1 MDRPAQLTGAVRASI
16 PGGGS
21 LLEFQILGPLA
32 IVAADGPVRL
42 GHRREQRVLAA
53 LLLDANRLV
62 PLSRL
67 VDAVWDDPPPT
78 AAKAVRNAVSSLRA
92 HLGGSAEDADRDG
105 PIVTHTA
112 GYLLRVGDGQ
122 LDAHV
127 FEQRLAA
134 VRRLTAVGRRDAAL
148 VELRAAL
155 GLWRGPALAGLGG
168 SLLEAAAA
176 GLNERRLTALEERV
190 ALELSLGAE
199 TEPPVELIEE
209 LTGLVADN
217 PLRERLRGLL
227 MRALYRTGR
236 RTDALLAYR
245 EGRRIMVRELGL
257 EPGPELRR
265 LEQAVL
271 TDDPLLV
278 QPARPRTNSTIIPAQ
293 LPADVTAFIG
303 RGSQLEL
310 LDRALESAS
319 QDGRRTGPVIISAI
333 AGTPGVGKTALA
345 VHWAHLVRDRFPDGQ
360 LHVDLRG
367 YSAGLP
373 RRPIDALTTF
383 LNALEVPPDQIP
395 VDVESA
401 AALYRTLLSDRRML
415 VLLDNAAGPDQVRPL
430 LPGSPGCLVL
440 ITSRDRLAG
449 LVARESASLITL
461 DVLTA
466 AEAENL
472 LAGIIGRRRTEA
484 EPAATAELAAA
495 CARLPLALRIAAAS
509 LVSQPHRGIADYVAA
524 LRGGNRLATLQIE
537 NDDQA
542 AVRAAFDQS
551 YATLGPDARLMFRR
565 LGLLPG
571 KDVTAAAAGE
581 LVAGELRDSVDPGA
595 ADRVLDRLAAAHLVR
610 RGPTGRV
617 SFHDLLRSYAAEMAV
632 AEDSEAQRTAAVER
646 LYAFYLGRV
655 GAAARLL
662 YAPSLRLQSHAD
674 ADPGVFAGAP
684 DALAWL
690 DAELPNLVAAV
701 LYAAEHGFKQA
712 AVLLA
717 DGMRGYFHLR
727 RGSGADWFAVAG
739 AALTAATADGDLRGQ
754 AAAQLSLAD
763 ANQRQSRY
771 EASMA
776 HFAAA
781 LVLFD
786 QAGWPDGRGVVLGNL
801 GFVYWQI
808 GQLDRAVENISAALE
823 VTRETGRLVGTA
835 MNLDNLGAVHR
846 EQGRLPEARR
856 YSEAALAIHRDI
868 GSTLGEAI
876 ALTSLAEAELLL
888 GDLDAAG
895 RHAELALTKLQETG
909 DRGMETEVLR
919 VLAMIHRDRGSL
931 DTALEYA
938 RAAVTLS
945 AETGDRR
952 IEAGALTTLGTLEQ
966 RLFQHTE
973 ALAHHRAAV
982 DLAHRIAAGYQE
994 AEALLELAAAEQ
1006 HLGRSAD
1013 ARACA
1018 HRAVTLARPAGFR
1031 LLEARALVLLAEGH
1045 QSAGEPIAARA
1056 LAAQALSLLDGCE
1069 QRPEAAAARR
1079 LAEQS

>member
-1 MDRPAQLTGAVRASI
+1 LV
-16 PGGGS
+16 
-21 LLEFQILGPLA
+21 EFQILGPLA
-32 IVAADGPVRL
+32 IVGADGPVRL

-78 AAKAVRNAVSSLRA
+78 ATKAVRNAVSSLRA
-92 HLGGSAEDADRDG
+92 HLGGPDAGDG
-105 PIVTHTA
+105 DGLIVTHTA
-112 GYLLRVGDGQ
+112 GYLLQVSDGQ
-122 LDAHV
+122 LDAQV

-148 VELRAAL
+148 AELRAAL
-155 GLWRGPALAGLGG
+155 ALWRGPALAGLGG
-168 SLLEAAAA
+168 SLIEAAAA

-190 ALELSLGAE
+190 ALELALGSEAGSGDWSDGTDWSSE
-199 TEPPVELIEE
+199 QIDE
-209 LTGLVADN
+209 LTALVADN

-227 MRALYRTGR
+227 MRALYRAGR
-236 RTDALLAYR
+236 RTDALLTYR
-245 EGRRIMVRELGL
+245 DGRRIMVRELGL

-271 TDDPLLV
+271 TDDPLLME
-278 QPARPRTNSTIIPAQ
+278 PARPRTNSTIIPAQ
-293 LPADVTAFIG
+293 LPADVTAFVG
-303 RGSQLEL
+303 RGAQLEL

-415 VLLDNAAGPDQVRPL
+415 VLLDNATGPDQVRPL

-466 AEAENL
+466 AEAEGL
-472 LAGIIGRRRTEA
+472 LADIIGRRRTA
-484 EPAATAELAAA
+484 VEPAATADLAAA

-551 YATLGPDARLMFRR
+551 YATLGPHARRMFRG
-565 LGLLPG
+565 LGLVPG
-571 KDVTAAAAGE
+571 KDVTAAAAGAMVGGDLSDE
-581 LVAGELRDSVDPGA
+581 AA

-617 SFHDLLRSYAAEMAV
+617 SFHDLLRSYAAEMSV
-632 AEDSEAQRTAAVER
+632 AEDAPAERAAALDR
-646 LYAFYLGRV
+646 LHAFYLDRV
-655 GAAARLL
+655 GAAARRL
-662 YAPSLRLQSHAD
+662 YAQALRLRTED
-674 ADPGVFAGAP
+674 AGAVFESAP
-684 DALAWL
+684 AALAWL
-690 DAELPNLVAAV
+690 DAELSNLVPAV
-701 LYAAEHGFKQA
+701 LHAAEHGPKPA

-739 AALTAATADGDLRGQ
+739 AALAAATAEGDLRGQ

-771 EASMA
+771 ETSMA

-786 QAGWPDGRGVVLGNL
+786 QAGWLDGRGVVLGNL

-808 GQLDRAVENISAALE
+808 GQLDHAVEHITGALE
-823 VTRETGRLVGTA
+823 VTRQTGRLIGTA

-846 EQGRLPEARR
+846 EQGRLADARQH
-856 YSEAALAIHRDI
+856 SEAALAIHRDI

-876 ALTSLAEAELLL
+876 ALTSLAEAELGLA
-888 GDLDAAG
+888 DLDAAAG
-895 RHAELALTKLQETG
+895 HAELALTKLQETG
-909 DRGMETEVLR
+909 DRGNETEVLR

-931 DTALEYA
+931 DTAIEYA
-938 RAAVTLS
+938 RAAVTVA

-952 IEAGALTTLGTLEQ
+952 IEAGALTTLGSLEQ
-966 RLFQHTE
+966 RLFQHAE
-973 ALAHHRAAV
+973 AVAHHRAAV

-994 AEALLELAAAEQ
+994 AEALLGLAAAEQ
-1006 HLGRSAD
+1006 HLGQSAD
-1013 ARACA
+1013 AAACA
-1018 HRAVTLARPAGFR
+1018 HRAITLARPAGFR
-1031 LLEARALVLLAEGH
+1031 LLEARALVLLAENH
-1045 QSAGEPIAARA
+1045 ATAGEGTAARTLAGQA
-1056 LAAQALSLLDGCE
+1056 LALLADCAH
-1069 QRPEAAAARR
+1069 RPEAVAARR
-1079 LAEQS
+1079 IIDPT

>member
-1 MDRPAQLTGAVRASI
+1 V
-16 PGGGS
+16 
-21 LLEFQILGPLA
+21 EFQILGPLA
-32 IVAADGPVRL
+32 ITGADGPVRL

-78 AAKAVRNAVSSLRA
+78 ATKAVRNAVSSLRA
-92 HLGGSAEDADRDG
+92 HLGGSEDGDGDG

-112 GYLLRVGDGQ
+112 GYLLRVADGQ
-122 LDAHV
+122 LDAQV
-127 FEQRLAA
+127 FEQRLVA
-134 VRRLTAVGRRDAAL
+134 VRRLTALGRRDAAL
-148 VELRAAL
+148 TELRAAL
-155 GLWRGPALAGLGG
+155 ALWRGPALADLGG
-168 SLLEAAAA
+168 SLIEAAAA

-190 ALELSLGAE
+190 ALELSLGAQARTGDWSGAAE
-199 TEPPVELIEE
+199 CAELIDE
-209 LTGLVADN
+209 LTTLVADN

-227 MRALYRTGR
+227 MRALYRAGR
-236 RTDALLAYR
+236 RTDALLTYR
-245 EGRRIMVRELGL
+245 EGRRVMVGELGL

-278 QPARPRTNSTIIPAQ
+278 EPARPRTNSTIIPAQ
-293 LPADVTAFIG
+293 LPADVTAFVG

-310 LDRALESAS
+310 LDRAMESAG

-415 VLLDNAAGPDQVRPL
+415 ILLDNAAGPDQVRPL

-461 DVLTA
+461 DVLTG
-466 AEAENL
+466 AEAEDL
-472 LAGIIGRRRTEA
+472 LAGIIGHRRTSA
-484 EPAATAELAAA
+484 EPAATADLAAA

-524 LRGGNRLATLQIE
+524 LRAGNRLATLQIE

-565 LGLLPG
+565 LGLVPG
-571 KDVTAAAAGE
+571 KDVTAAAAGA
-581 LVAGELRDSVDPGA
+581 LAGDDLRDDPADPAA

-632 AEDSEAQRTAAVER
+632 AEDGPGERAAAIDR
-646 LYAFYLGRV
+646 LYACYLSRV
-655 GAAARLL
+655 EAAARLL
-662 YAPSLRLQSHAD
+662 YAPSLRLRGGAD
-674 ADPGVFAGAP
+674 APGVVFASAS

-701 LYAAEHGFKQA
+701 LQAAEHGPKPA

-717 DGMRGYFHLR
+717 DAMRGYFHLR

-739 AALTAATADGDLRGQ
+739 AALATATAEGDLRGQ

-786 QAGWPDGRGVVLGNL
+786 QAGWLDGRGVALGNL

-808 GQLDRAVENISAALE
+808 GQLDKAVDNISAALE
-823 VTRETGRLVGTA
+823 VTRQTGRLIGTA

-876 ALTSLAEAELLL
+876 ALCSLAEAELGLA
-888 GDLDAAG
+888 DLDAATA
-895 RHAELALTKLQETG
+895 HAELALTKMQETG
-909 DRGMETEVLR
+909 DRGNETEALR
-919 VLAMIHRDRGSL
+919 VLAEIHRDRGSL
-931 DTALEYA
+931 DTAIEYA
-938 RAAVTLS
+938 RAAVTLA

-952 IEAGALTTLGTLEQ
+952 VEAGALTTLGTLEQ
-966 RLFQHTE
+966 RLFQHPE
-973 ALAHHRAAV
+973 AIVHHRAAV

-994 AEALLELAAAEQ
+994 AEALLGLAAAEQ
-1006 HLGRSAD
+1006 HLGQSAD
-1013 ARACA
+1013 AAACA
-1018 HRAVTLARPAGFR
+1018 HRAIALARPAGFR
-1031 LLEARALVLLAEGH
+1031 LLEARALVLLAEGRET
-1045 QSAGEPIAARA
+1045 AGDATAARA
-1056 LAAQALSLLDGCE
+1056 LAAQALALLDGCE

-1079 LAEQS
+1079 LAGSS

>member
-1 MDRPAQLTGAVRASI
+1 LV
-16 PGGGS
+16 
-21 LLEFQILGPLA
+21 EFQILGPLA
-32 IVAADGPVRL
+32 IAGADGPVRL

-78 AAKAVRNAVSSLRA
+78 ATKAVRNAVSSLRA
-92 HLGGSAEDADRDG
+92 HLGGSEDGDGDG

-112 GYLLRVGDGQ
+112 GYLLRVADGQ
-122 LDAHV
+122 LDAQV
-127 FEQRLAA
+127 FEQRLVA
-134 VRRLTAVGRRDAAL
+134 VRRLTALGRRDAAL
-148 VELRAAL
+148 AELRVAL
-155 GLWRGPALAGLGG
+155 ELWRGPALAGLGG
-168 SLLEAAAA
+168 SLIEAAAA

-199 TEPPVELIEE
+199 AEPGGWPGAAQGAELIDE
-209 LTGLVADN
+209 LTTLVADN

-227 MRALYRTGR
+227 MRALYRAGR
-236 RTDALLAYR
+236 RTDALLTYR
-245 EGRRIMVRELGL
+245 EGRRVMVRELGL

-278 QPARPRTNSTIIPAQ
+278 EPARPRTNSTIIPAQ

-310 LDRALESAS
+310 LDRAMESAG

-401 AALYRTLLSDRRML
+401 AALYRTLLSERRML
-415 VLLDNAAGPDQVRPL
+415 ILLDNAAGPDQVRPL

-461 DVLTA
+461 DVLTQ
-466 AEAENL
+466 AEAEDL
-472 LAGIIGRRRTEA
+472 LAGIIGHRRTSA
-484 EPAATAELAAA
+484 EPAATADLAAA

-565 LGLLPG
+565 LGLVPG
-571 KDVTAAAAGE
+571 RDVTAAAAGA
-581 LVAGELRDSVDPGA
+581 LAGHDLGDPADPGA

-617 SFHDLLRSYAAEMAV
+617 SFHDLLRSYAAEMSV
-632 AEDSEAQRTAAVER
+632 AEDGPAERAAAIDR
-646 LYAFYLGRV
+646 LYAFYLSRV
-655 GAAARLL
+655 EAAARLL
-662 YAPSLRLQSHAD
+662 YAPSLRLRGGAD
-674 ADPGVFAGAP
+674 GGAVVFASAA

-701 LYAAEHGFKQA
+701 LQAAEHGPKPA

-717 DGMRGYFHLR
+717 DAMRGYFHLR

-739 AALTAATADGDLRGQ
+739 AALATATAEGDLRGQ

-786 QAGWPDGRGVVLGNL
+786 QAGWLDGRGVALGNL

-808 GQLDRAVENISAALE
+808 GQLDKAVDNISAALE
-823 VTRETGRLVGTA
+823 VTRQTGRLIGTA

-876 ALTSLAEAELLL
+876 ALCSLAEAELGLA
-888 GDLDAAG
+888 DLDAATA
-895 RHAELALTKLQETG
+895 HAELALTKMQETG
-909 DRGMETEVLR
+909 DRGNETEALR
-919 VLAMIHRDRGSL
+919 VLAEIHRDRGSL
-931 DTALEYA
+931 DIAIEYA
-938 RAAVTLS
+938 RAAV
-945 AETGDRR
+945 AMAPETGDRR
-952 IEAGALTTLGTLEQ
+952 VEAGALTTLGTLEQ
-966 RLFQHTE
+966 RLFQHPE
-973 ALAHHRAAV
+973 AVVHHRAAV
-982 DLAHRIAAGYQE
+982 NLAHRIAAGYQE
-994 AEALLELAAAEQ
+994 AEALLGLAAAEQ
-1006 HLGRSAD
+1006 HLGQSAD
-1013 ARACA
+1013 ASACA
-1018 HRAVTLARPAGFR
+1018 HRAIALARPAGFR
-1031 LLEARALVLLAEGH
+1031 LVEARALVLLAEGH
-1045 QSAGEPIAARA
+1045 VTAGDTTAARTLAGQA
-1056 LAAQALSLLDGCE
+1056 LALLDGCE
-1069 QRPEAAAARR
+1069 QRPEAVAARR
-1079 LAEQS
+1079 LAESS